1 MEREFTVPIHPE
13 DLLKHSIDQYFVA
26 KKLDSLE
33 PSEVETIL
41 DGMLYPSKKQKPTAH
56 PCIESTS

>member
-41 DGMLYPSKKQKPTAH
+41 DGMLYPL
-56 PCIESTS
+56 